1 MTDHDPINHPSHYT
15 AYEGLEVID
24 LTEQLNFNRG
34 NAVKYI
40 ARAGLKDPATELED
54 LAKAH
59 WYIERELARVEKQ
72 QAKTANVSEGDGAV
86 ERASD
91 SGLMPSDEALATLR
105 EKLTSP
111 ATDVEPIPYPDHLL
125 PVRTN

>member
-1 MTDHDPINHPSHYT
+1 MTDHDPINHPRHYT
-15 AYEGLEVID
+15 AYNGIEVID

-59 WYIERELARVEKQ
+59 WYIERELARVEKE
-72 QAKTANVSEGDGAV
+72 QAKYSGDHESSEADDID
-86 ERASD
+86 ENLRA
-91 SGLMPSDEALATLR
+91 LR

-111 ATDVEPIPYPDHLL
+111 ATDVEPSAPL
-125 PVRTN
+125 PIHNF